1 MRADFGYPPSNTNH
15 DTPYNAQRHVH
26 VQVQVQ
32 DPFQDPFQPLLR
44 SRRGRLRL
52 FALYSHCQPLGGERH
67 VSSCRC
73 DFCEPAVPSADYL
86 NAVRIFGAEAAEMVW
101 RFQNGATLWEL
112 HAEEMLQME
121 ERLATLYRSNRVE
134 EEATAA
140 AAAAAFE
147 RRNKVERVAIRE
159 GATRTRHGPAEIR
172 KLPQP
177 CKFLYNCQGT
187 PARPTSM
194 HITTECWSH
203 ESGVC
208 PWAHPAMPARAAMKL
223 ADGTVVPASP
233 ARAADPMWCPQ
244 WATDRLFRPVNP
256 NENRFAA
263 LSRPQRPAKV

>member
-1 MRADFGYPPSNTNH
+1 MPNAMSMSKSKTLSKTNTNSK
-15 DTPYNAQRHVH
+15 TLSNS
-26 VQVQVQ
+26 
-32 DPFQDPFQPLLR
+32 FC
-44 SRRGRLRL
+44 
-52 FALYSHCQPLGGERH
+52 ALDESDCESPRACPIVNLWEQSGH

-86 NAVRIFGAEAAEMVW
+86 NAVRLFGAEAADIVV
-101 RFQNGATLWEL
+101 RFQSGETLWNI
-112 HAEEMLQME
+112 HAEELLQIE
-121 ERLATLYRSNRVE
+121 ERLAVLYRANRVE

-233 ARAADPMWCPQ
+233 ARAADPLWCPQ